1 MEIKKYVD
9 IDGSEVEFTNV
20 SGYFKSPDEVEQF
33 AHELLQAAFEWRADR
48 ETRAPGPPTFK
59 TFDFSCRYPGCDKI
73 ASWLEHPWALV
84 RRGGGT
90 SIAFLVKEEGRG
102 FKAWMVKF
110 EIGEHRWE
118 NRSHRPSKVEARDII
133 QTFPHTLPDSP
144 TLKDIELAREK
155 VRASRGAPT
164 KVTT

>member
-1 MEIKKYVD
+1 V
-9 IDGSEVEFTNV
+9 
-20 SGYFKSPDEVEQF
+20 
-33 AHELLQAAFEWRADR
+33 
-48 ETRAPGPPTFK
+48 
-59 TFDFSCRYPGCDKI
+59 
-73 ASWLEHPWALV
+73 EHPWALV

-110 EIGEHRWE
+110 EIGQHRWE
-118 NRSHRPSKVEARDII
+118 NRSRRPSKVEARNII

-155 VRASRGAPT
+155 ARASSGAPT
-164 KVTT
+164 KVIT